1 MPQAECDKPSRMQA
15 PCWNHCPGAYLAVVS
30 VLSANQENTPLEEAC
45 TELLEPVS
53 QKRVPVF
60 LLCPLARLFM
70 FWEEHKVMV
79 QLAGSGA
86 RSTWMEKSSSTVYP
100 LRGSRKWLPCSEPQ
114 LFLNKM
120 VLTTAASTPVGF
132 VPVLNEII
140 HVQCLKQSLAQKGS
154 VKTSD
159 SVLTKRLLP
168 YVIGIQFSKVAKAE
182 N

>member
-1 MPQAECDKPSRMQA
+1 MYKAL
-15 PCWNHCPGAYLAVVS
+15 GACFS
-30 VLSANQENTPLEEAC
+30 EKSSSLSALPPGKTVHVLGRTQ
-45 TELLEPVS
+45 
-53 QKRVPVF
+53 
-60 LLCPLARLFM
+60 
-70 FWEEHKVMV
+70 
-79 QLAGSGA
+79 GDGA
-86 RSTWMEKSSSTVYP
+86 TGRFQSPEYLDGKSSSTVHP

-159 SVLTKRLLP
+159 SVLTKCLLP

-182 N
+182 S